1 MFNLTYTELNN
12 SLFMGGLK
20 HLSQESLP
28 MPVSYNL
35 LKIINAV
42 EAEMKVAS
50 SLYQNILMSHAELDA
65 QGKLVFKDGVQGQFI
80 IPEDKRETFNE
91 KMNEWHK
98 ISFKIERNQLSMNML
113 TKSTISTQMLSAVM
127 PVIEDD
133 IGPAES
139 EEATPVETA

>member
-133 IGPAES
+133 IGPAEP
-139 EEATPVETA
+139 EEA